1 MPGPHGCRTDGRI
14 SGGTGLVATTKPAPV
29 VWTAP
34 HRPWNV
40 LPAMAALNS
49 IGRVVLAGSI
59 DAACLLAHAAA
70 AAPAGVATAPT
81 CRELERRLDLIKPE
95 AKSTQLNLVLFPA
108 PHSRCPPLARPLLD
122 AGGSLAAPRPP
133 RAP

>member
-1 MPGPHGCRTDGRI
+1 MGAAPMAASLAGPGR
-14 SGGTGLVATTKPAPV
+14 VATTKPAPV

-40 LPAMAALNS
+40 LPAMAPPNA

-59 DAACLLAHAAA
+59 VAAGLLAHAAA

-95 AKSTQLNLVLFPA
+95 ARSTELNLVL
-108 PHSRCPPLARPLLD
+108 L
-122 AGGSLAAPRPP
+122 RPP
-133 RAP
+133 IPAAC